1 MSRYSLKP
9 LPGHPDLF
17 EVAVG
22 WDAGLDTY
30 FIMAFGA
37 PDAAREPAVRLWRGT
52 ILREIT
58 STGVLLSITR
68 SFAEIPDGLAATLHL
83 DRLAAPHNPD
93 RPISKLM
100 AELLG
105 QTSSRAD

>member
-9 LPGHPDLF
+9 LPEHPDLF

-30 FIMAFGA
+30 FVMAFGA
-37 PDAAREPAVRLWRGT
+37 PDAAREPAIRLWRGSS
-52 ILREIT
+52 LRDIT
-58 STGVLLSITR
+58 STGVLLAIAR
-68 SFAEIPDGLAATLHL
+68 ALAEIPDDLAAKLHL

-93 RPISKLM
+93 ASISRLM
-100 AELLG
+100 AELLAR
-105 QTSSRAD
+105 SLPMRR